1 MVTLHSKPT
10 LTEALKDTMFGITEL
25 VQAISGKHLNA
36 RNIKYASISSI
47 LGIAGI
53 IGLAKYWKFKRNLN
67 KQIDKDSK
75 GRKSIKANI
84 DMQFLNRLKLLISI
98 VVPSIK
104 SKEFLQLIAVTV
116 VVIMRTF
123 VSNWLSSLSGELSGA
138 LMNFDFKSFMAIL
151 GYTTLLSFT
160 SALLAPSLKFLINK
174 LQLEWRISLT
184 KYIHS
189 KYLRNMMYYKTANL
203 NTGLNDPDQTITQ
216 DVDKFCEG
224 ICGLYANL
232 VKPIADVIVYTYQF
246 VNIVGVGGP
255 LVVLGYMTFSFI
267 AMAIL
272 RPPFGTL
279 TSKMQDLE
287 SKFRHTHYRTATNGE
302 SIAFYAGDQ
311 LERNVSDEAF
321 WNLFNHKRLLIRA
334 KWLFGFFNDFFVF
347 NFPQAVSWL
356 IAMYPVFFGM
366 LKNADQIE
374 LARVLRYLAAVV
386 SHEFTAVGEIIH
398 LHTRLSETSGYA
410 ANICHLLETIDT
422 IEKVDKEKKAN
433 TMVAGET
440 IKFDKVHLS
449 TPDGHTLVKN
459 LSFEVLKTTPEKR
472 NNVLITGPNGT
483 GKSSIFR
490 VLAGLWYADSGKIQK
505 PGGAENTKTSDIYYI
520 PQKPYNIY
528 GTLRE
533 QIIYPDDPN
542 SEKSKQFTNDQLKD
556 FLRRVRIAYIADR
569 EGWDKEKN
577 WDDILSLGEQ
587 QRLAV
592 ARLLYHKP
600 AYAILDECTS
610 AVSTDVESHLY
621 SECQKENI
629 TCVTISLRPALIP
642 HHDWE
647 LSLEDEEPKLRPIH
661 HHHQH

>member
-1 MVTLHSKPT
+1 MVNIQSKPSVGD
-10 LTEALKDTMFGITEL
+10 ALKDTMFGLAEL
-25 VQAISGKHLNA
+25 FQAVTGKTDLFNK
-36 RNIKYASISSI
+36 RNVKYASITAAVSA
-47 LGIAGI
+47 AGL
-53 IGLAKYWKFKRNLN
+53 IGLAKYWKFKKNIG
-67 KQIDKDSK
+67 KQIDKQETSGK
-75 GRKSIKANI
+75 KIKANI
-84 DMQFLNRLKLLISI
+84 DMQFLERLKLLISI
-98 VVPSIK
+98 VVPSVK
-104 SKEFLQLIAVTV
+104 SKEFLQLIAVTI

-138 LMNFDFKSFMAIL
+138 LMNFDFKSFMSIL
-151 GYTTLLSFT
+151 GYSTLLSFA
-160 SALLAPSLKFLINK
+160 SSLLAPSLKFLINK

-184 KYIHS
+184 KYIHG

-216 DVDKFCEG
+216 DVDKFCDG

-255 LVVLGYMTFSFI
+255 LVVLGYMTFSFV

-279 TSKMQDLE
+279 TSRLQDLE

-302 SIAFYAGDQ
+302 SIAFYAGDS

-321 WNLFNHKRLLIRA
+321 WNLFNHKRLLIRS

-347 NFPQAVSWL
+347 NLPQSVSWL

-366 LKNADQIE
+366 LKNSDQTE

-410 ANICHLLETIDT
+410 ANICHLLETIDS
-422 IEKVDKEKKAN
+422 IEKIDAEKKSKHLI
-433 TMVAGET
+433 AGDI
-440 IKFDKVHLS
+440 IKFENVHLS
-449 TPDGHTLVKN
+449 TPDNHTLVKS
-459 LSFEVLKTTPEKR
+459 LSFEVLKTTSDKR
-472 NNVLITGPNGT
+472 NNLLITGPNGT

-490 VLAGLWYADSGKIQK
+490 VLAGLWYADSGIIHK
-505 PGGAENTKTSDIYYI
+505 PGGANEAKSSEIYYI
-520 PQKPYNIY
+520 PQKPYNIF

-533 QIIYPDDPN
+533 QIIYPDPAD
-542 SEKSKQFTNDQLKD
+542 SEKSKTFTNDDLKE
-556 FLRRVRIAYIADR
+556 FLRRVRIAYIAER
-569 EGWDKEKN
+569 EGWEHEKN

-610 AVSTDVESHLY
+610 AVSTDVEAHLY

-642 HHDWE
+642 LHDWE
-647 LSLEDEEPKLRPIH
+647 LSLEQEEPVVRPIH
-661 HHHQH
+661 H